1 MTEAMA
7 WRKSSFSGHGEE
19 ENCVELAVA
28 DGEVWLRESDTPVV
42 AIRTTPAQ
50 LGTFIRTAKTG
61 TLDYLGSPCDGAS

>member
-19 ENCVELAVA
+19 ENCVELAVV
-28 DGEVWLRESDTPVV
+28 DGKVWLREGDTPAI

-50 LGTFIRTAKTG
+50 LGTFIRTAKAG
-61 TLDYLGSPCDGAS
+61 ALDHLGSPRNGAS